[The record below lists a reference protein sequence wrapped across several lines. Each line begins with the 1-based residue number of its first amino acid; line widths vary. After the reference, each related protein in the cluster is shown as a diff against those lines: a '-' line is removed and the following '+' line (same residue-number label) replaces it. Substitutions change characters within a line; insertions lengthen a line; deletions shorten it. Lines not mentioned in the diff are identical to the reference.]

1 MGDVYRGRD
10 LESGDLV
17 AIKVL
22 RPEVIAADPGVVAL
36 FHVDQEQG
44 ERALELYGLASRY
57 PYVSCSRW
65 YEDVAGR
72 QPRRGRG
79 GAAAGCDRRGAG
91 TGTSAGPGGHAEGP
105 AGRVE

>member
-72 QPRRGRG
+72 HIAA
-79 GAAAGCDRRGAG
+79 AAAGLPPDVIAAAQERGRARDLEA
-91 TGTSAGPGGHAEGP
+91 TL
-105 AGRVE
+105 RDLLVE